1 MITDSVPKRKSRLEE
16 YMLSDSMASLLLP
29 PADELNALASA
40 IEIALKE
47 ENRKEIEKH
56 CNAIA

>member
-1 MITDSVPKRKSRLEE
+1 
-16 YMLSDSMASLLLP
+16 MLSDSMASLLLP